1 MKKAIQVIGL
11 CCIVI
16 VIAIGIYM
24 AIPPKTLDFRG
35 TVTNIET
42 VDGNTIFYISVPFA
56 SYTVIADHRTDVS
69 YCCADDPDIELSDI
83 KVGDTIE
90 GDYRLLS
97 NNVARFITVAYHN

>member
-24 AIPPKTLDFRG
+24 AISPKTLDFRG
-35 TVTNIET
+35 TVTKIET
-42 VDGNTIFYISVPFA
+42 VDGNTVFYIAMAEA
-56 SYTVIADHRTDVS
+56 SYTVTADRKTEVS

-97 NNVARFITVAYHN
+97 NNVARFMTVAYHN